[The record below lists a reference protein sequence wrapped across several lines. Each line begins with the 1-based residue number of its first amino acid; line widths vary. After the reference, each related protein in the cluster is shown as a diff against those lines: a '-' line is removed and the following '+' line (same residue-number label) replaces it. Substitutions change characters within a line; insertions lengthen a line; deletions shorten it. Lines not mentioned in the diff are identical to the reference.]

1 MPRPLDLTP
10 DRVAPVMTILHRM
23 LPASDRRAARQT
35 LWLGAIRAVQVLAS
49 VVQVALSARILG
61 PEGFG
66 VMAVI
71 IAAAGLAY
79 RLLSVPG
86 NEVITTYVRRDL
98 AEGRTDDATGT
109 LRFTYVLSQTLALVA
124 YAALAGA
131 TLALGGLF
139 GVVEEQSAAVLLYG
153 SRASR

>member
-1 MPRPLDLTP
+1 MRSLI
-10 DRVAPVMTILHRM
+10 DRL

-35 LWLGAIRAVQVLAS
+35 LWLGAMRAVQMLAS

-66 VMAVI
+66 VLAVI

-86 NEVITTYVRRDL
+86 NEVITTYVTRDL
-98 AEGRTDDATGT
+98 AEGRVGDAAGT
-109 LRFTYVLSQTLALVA
+109 LRFTYT
-124 YAALAGA
+124 
-131 TLALGGLF
+131 F
-139 GVVEEQSAAVLLYG
+139 FP
-153 SRASR
+153 RRWR